1 MLGKHMKNIQLKLS
15 LILFLGSFLNPSW
28 ASVIDQQNISSTAY
42 YGFPVTLAQEI
53 QAGLS
58 GQLDQIDFL
67 VLQGATPSTYTFSLW
82 TDANDYFDYNAADVT
97 INDNF
102 DNYSPD
108 WISVD
113 LSSYNLSLSTGD
125 NFVIQIS
132 GSNLLI
138 GNADYTDGRFFVNGS
153 EQNNYDLSFKTYVTE
168 SVDEP
173 TTLAL
178 LSLGIAGLGLS
189 RRRKAA

>member
-1 MLGKHMKNIQLKLS
+1 M
-15 LILFLGSFLNPSW
+15 
-28 ASVIDQQNISSTAY
+28 
-42 YGFPVTLAQEI
+42 
-53 QAGLS
+53 
-58 GQLDQIDFL
+58 
-67 VLQGATPSTYTFSLW
+67 
-82 TDANDYFDYNAADVT
+82 
-97 INDNF
+97 
-102 DNYSPD
+102 
-108 WISVD
+108 
-113 LSSYNLSLSTGD
+113 YNLSLSTGD

-153 EQNNYDLSFKTYVTE
+153 EQNYDLSFKTYVTE